1 MQCRERYENILNP
14 NISKEEFS
22 AEEDK
27 LLLELYAKYPNKWSE
42 IARNFKFEESEA
54 GEGCRRTD
62 NQIKRRYKRLSNQL
76 LR

>member
-22 AEEDK
+22 AEEDR

-42 IARNFKFEESEA
+42 IARNFKLEEESE
-54 GEGCRRTD
+54 G
-62 NQIKRRYKRLSNQL
+62 
-76 LR
+76 